1 MSVEFSWIDVLIV
14 LITIFFAIRGYKR
27 GLSGEL
33 LSIITLFLSFLL
45 AYHYFSFV
53 AVRLERSIGLVPVIA
68 NIFGYIIVFVSVY
81 IVCSA
86 ISFLIKKIM
95 QWSFVAGLDKAGGV
109 LFGVVRSICLVSV
122 VLVLLGML
130 HMPSLSNRIAER
142 SFLARYIM
150 LVSPYIYETTFML
163 WRDSR
168 NFDAQKFS
176 NSIAEDSQRYRNQE
190 KRGK

>member
-27 GLSGEL
+27 GLSGEI

-53 AVRLERSIGLVPVIA
+53 AARLERSIGLVPVIA

-168 NFDAQKFS
+168 NFDTHKFS
-176 NSIAEDSQRYRNQE
+176 NSIAEDSRRFRAQE
-190 KRGK
+190 KSGK